1 MDSDLGYVVTRGC
14 GRMHLEPVRT
24 SGIESHFHLK
34 LPVARSGIVYL
45 LIREMLSAVLFKRHL
60 KSLFLDQLTC

>member
-34 LPVARSGIVYL
+34 LPVARSGISLPV
-45 LIREMLSAVLFKRHL
+45 EVLFKRHL